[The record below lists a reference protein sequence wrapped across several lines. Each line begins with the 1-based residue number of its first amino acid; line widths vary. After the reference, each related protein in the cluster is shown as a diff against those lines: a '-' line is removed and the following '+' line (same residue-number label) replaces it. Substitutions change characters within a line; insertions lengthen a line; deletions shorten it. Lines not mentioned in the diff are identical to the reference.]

1 MSASAAG
8 RDVKRILVVEDDF
21 DLREALKE
29 LLESRG
35 FKVESAADGLEALL
49 LLRGGTTPCVILL
62 DLTMPIMNGWEF
74 RAEQTADPHLAAIP
88 TIIVSAA
95 GKEAMRDLH
104 PDGTVPKPID
114 LDKLT
119 KLLKTHCIHNHRFA

>member
-1 MSASAAG
+1 MPEP
-8 RDVKRILVVEDDF
+8 VLVVEDDP
-21 DLREALKE
+21 DVREVMIAVVENEGHTAVPAENGAEALQ
-29 LLESRG
+29 
-35 FKVESAADGLEALL
+35 
-49 LLRGGTTPCVILL
+49 LLRNGLNPCVILL
-62 DLTMPIMNGWEF
+62 DLMMPVKNGWEF
-74 RAEQTADPHLAAIP
+74 RAEQNADPHLAAIP